1 MKELRF
7 VAYAYWKSYAD
18 RGLSALLQI
27 LLIVYPIDFVFCN
40 QFGCGNSTGYFR
52 IVFDYIHR
60 VALGGVRLETDAG
73 RSSVDNEAGF
83 SPVNLG
89 IFTIIIFIVYFPEV
103 VIRYELKNHI
113 VFDLFQCS
121 RLILV

>member
-1 MKELRF
+1 MLTEVF
-7 VAYAYWKSYAD
+7 PPFFKSC
-18 RGLSALLQI
+18 LSYI
-27 LLIVYPIDFVFCN
+27 LLILFSAINLDAVTVRVISEY
-40 QFGCGNSTGYFR
+40 
-52 IVFDYIHR
+52 VFDYIHR

-83 SPVNLG
+83 FPVNLG
-89 IFTIIIFIVYFPEV
+89 IFTIIIFNDYFPEV

>member
-7 VAYAYWKSYAD
+7 VAYAYWKSYTD

-83 SPVNLG
+83 SPVN
-89 IFTIIIFIVYFPEV
+89 
-103 VIRYELKNHI
+103 
-113 VFDLFQCS
+113 
-121 RLILV
+121 

>member
-40 QFGCGNSTGYFR
+40 
-52 IVFDYIHR
+52 
-60 VALGGVRLETDAG
+60 
-73 RSSVDNEAGF
+73 
-83 SPVNLG
+83 
-89 IFTIIIFIVYFPEV
+89 
-103 VIRYELKNHI
+103 
-113 VFDLFQCS
+113 
-121 RLILV
+121 

>member
-60 VALGGVRLETDAG
+60 VALGGVRLETDLPLIMKLAFSQLIWA
-73 RSSVDNEAGF
+73 SSLLLF
-83 SPVNLG
+83 LM
-89 IFTIIIFIVYFPEV
+89 IIFQ
-103 VIRYELKNHI
+103 KS
-113 VFDLFQCS
+113 LFGMN
-121 RLILV
+121 